1 LRARANSQRHYE
13 VYSVHVDEGI
23 TKNDIVDMFNDSP
36 QAMADLI
43 RERGNK
49 IYSDRI
55 EKQRAIT

>member
-1 LRARANSQRHYE
+1 
-13 VYSVHVDEGI
+13 VHVDEGI